1 MTGEFVPLRTDPPP
15 SLGSTLWTRS
25 ALVLAIAAAA
35 GAVLVAEYRGGPG
48 TRLATPLAIV
58 LHGAVVVLLVVWSAT
73 AIGNVSALVPSTRY
87 GHPASG
93 RLAAALWIAAT
104 AALVA
109 ALVVVDRAGAEFAN
123 DEAVA
128 PTLLTIVVVV
138 VAMLVA
144 WSPIGYH
151 VRQARRIG
159 APQRTIAAWYWWPL
173 GTYVTGLAIVAFAVA
188 PRVGSDAEAEV
199 TRVGS
204 VYGLAAMAFAWST
217 WRAVTVFDEVIDLR
231 WNRWRTDWEQ
241 TLRDLAQQPPPGPE
255 RGATT

>member
-1 MTGEFVPLRTDPPP
+1 
-15 SLGSTLWTRS
+15 
-25 ALVLAIAAAA
+25 
-35 GAVLVAEYRGGPG
+35 
-48 TRLATPLAIV
+48 
-58 LHGAVVVLLVVWSAT
+58 
-73 AIGNVSALVPSTRY
+73 
-87 GHPASG
+87 
-93 RLAAALWIAAT
+93 
-104 AALVA
+104 
-109 ALVVVDRAGAEFAN
+109 
-123 DEAVA
+123 
-128 PTLLTIVVVV
+128 
-138 VAMLVA
+138 MLVA